1 PVMVKEPL
9 NSPSS
14 FDRRFHEKAIQDG
27 NRLSGLFDGF
37 VAEIVGA
44 CPHMFLMSARGH
56 NMYGIGLTSDSVS
69 LSNGTCTPLWRH
81 ASLQKPVKV
90 LNEDVGDLKPWT
102 NRVS

>member
-1 PVMVKEPL
+1 MVKEPL

-44 CPHMFLMSARGH
+44 CPHMF
-56 NMYGIGLTSDSVS
+56 
-69 LSNGTCTPLWRH
+69 
-81 ASLQKPVKV
+81 
-90 LNEDVGDLKPWT
+90 
-102 NRVS
+102 